1 MRLESTTSDY
11 VLYQVINESTHILA
25 SSASYIDSIFT
36 NQPNMVINNGM
47 HPLLHQNCHDQI
59 IFAQVNSSVFYR
71 PPYKWLALDY
81 KKDAIIKIDAITFN
95 SKCITSQVELFK

>member
-25 SSASYIDSIFT
+25 SSVSYTDSIFT
-36 NQPNMVINNGM
+36 NQPNMVISNGM
-47 HPLLHQNCHDQI
+47 NPLLHQNCHDQI
-59 IFAQVNSSVFYR
+59 IFAQVNSSVFYP

-81 KKDAIIKIDAITFN
+81 KKVKIDAITFN

>member
-1 MRLESTTSDY
+1 MRLESTTTDY

-25 SSASYIDSIFT
+25 SSASYINSIFT

-59 IFAQVNSSVFYR
+59 ISAQVNSSVFY
-71 PPYKWLALDY
+71 PPSYKWLAFDY
-81 KKDAIIKIDAITFN
+81 KKVKIDAITFN